1 VKEVVRPELIIVA
14 MLSSPMFAMG
24 WGCYWLGGDTTVPS
38 GLYARLCHAFLV

>member
-24 WGCYWLGGDTTVPS
+24 WGC
-38 GLYARLCHAFLV
+38 LVLT